1 MKMKS
6 VSITALKKY
15 VISIKKSKSK
25 ILTLDAFSK
34 IVGIYPD
41 VIAEQLSLFDPMITM
56 NIEYDV
62 KELLPAM
69 EKYIEDE
76 ESSKIKVNREVVFKK
91 DLLPYSS
98 VQEFIYGKLTIDGI
112 VDKSASLSDKDLKIL
127 KKIINEELKKRKS
140 KK

>member
-1 MKMKS
+1 MKS

-15 VISIKKSKSK
+15 VISIKKAKSK

-41 VIAEQLSLFDPMITM
+41 VLAEQLSLFDPMITM

-76 ESSKIKVNREVVFKK
+76 ESSKIKVNREAVFKK

-127 KKIINEELKKRKS
+127 KKIINEELKKRKTR
-140 KK
+140 K